1 MLLQTY
7 ENIVSGFE
15 IQTKVVHL
23 VTDNAANNIKAF
35 QNLIIPGFEHYFD
48 VEDDDNEEKGRFRRI
63 C

>member
-7 ENIVSGFE
+7 ENIVNGFE

>member
-63 C
+63 Y

>member
-7 ENIVSGFE
+7 ENIVNGFE

-23 VTDNAANNIKAF
+23 VTDNAANNKKAF